1 MISGIGPG
9 PSGVGRL
16 MQNLIFLYKE
26 KNVKFIYKR
35 NSISISSLRSKKKY
49 FILNY
54 EIALRIIDD
63 YLFKIKLFFI
73 KNKRV
78 ILIHPQS
85 IGYKSTFNLL
95 KYNNVF
101 IYIVDNSFFCI
112 RSYNVHPTD
121 HNECLHCLG
130 SLELLKIVIQNQ

>member
-35 NSISISSLRSKKKY
+35 NNVSISSLKSQKKY

-63 YLFKIKLFFI
+63 YLFKIKLF
-73 KNKRV
+73 
-78 ILIHPQS
+78 
-85 IGYKSTFNLL
+85 
-95 KYNNVF
+95 
-101 IYIVDNSFFCI
+101 
-112 RSYNVHPTD
+112 
-121 HNECLHCLG
+121 
-130 SLELLKIVIQNQ
+130 LLKIKELF